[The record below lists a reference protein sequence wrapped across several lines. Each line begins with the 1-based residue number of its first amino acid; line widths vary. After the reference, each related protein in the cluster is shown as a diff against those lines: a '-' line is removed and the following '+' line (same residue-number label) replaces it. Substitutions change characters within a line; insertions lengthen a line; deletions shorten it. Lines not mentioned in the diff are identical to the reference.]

1 MIGGPGVIGYRRSVT
16 FPWPFDSSK
25 VLCHEDTAGAAVH
38 MFAKALGCSSQR
50 KVSKCR
56 STGNDN
62 AMTTPGTLT
71 DVATAKSMRLISR
84 AVATGRLQTIS
95 SGIAHIPVTGP
106 ALIVVRHYH
115 HLYDGLALF
124 AALPRQFHIVVAL
137 DWVQNPSM
145 RLLMTQLTRLA
156 RWPVVLRADALMHKD
171 DRGVSQFRQAFSL
184 ADVERY
190 QLSAFRD
197 SVQLLVENRLL
208 VVFPEGYPNIDPA
221 YTPKTDNHAFLPF
234 KRGFVAIARAA
245 ERRLGI
251 SVPIVPTGLHYNVG
265 KSWKAHVRFSPPIK
279 RESFASGND
288 LIRYCEEKVKQLS
301 S

>member
-1 MIGGPGVIGYRRSVT
+1 
-16 FPWPFDSSK
+16 
-25 VLCHEDTAGAAVH
+25 

-50 KVSKCR
+50 KVSKYR